1 MCVLDWDLTFD
12 TKIKEHAQF
21 QKKKLFVPK
30 YMYYN
35 IFSIVPGENTNFS
48 NENLFKSKNQIE
60 HILPS
65 WQLPDIYNSIVL
77 LISLVSSPNFMLIFC
92 I

>member
-1 MCVLDWDLTFD
+1 MRNFR
-12 TKIKEHAQF
+12 
-21 QKKKLFVPK
+21 KKKLFVPK

-65 WQLPDIYNSIVL
+65 
-77 LISLVSSPNFMLIFC
+77 
-92 I
+92 

>member
-1 MCVLDWDLTFD
+1 
-12 TKIKEHAQF
+12 
-21 QKKKLFVPK
+21 
-30 YMYYN
+30 MYYN

-65 WQLPDIYNSIVL
+65 QRLPDIYNSIVL